1 MCVHGG
7 GGDSE
12 SGTFFGMIH
21 LRALLDLQVEKLS
34 DGRWDVSLELLGKPG
49 ARAVNVGALSV
60 QMGCKAL
67 RSDHLESG
75 DRRPGAESWASQSF
89 QLLIQETL
97 FISTKSDS
105 KAQHIKNE
113 KIK

>member
-1 MCVHGG
+1 
-7 GGDSE
+7 
-12 SGTFFGMIH
+12 MIH

-75 DRRPGAESWASQSF
+75 DREGQGLSLG
-89 QLLIQETL
+89 LL
-97 FISTKSDS
+97 SHSS
-105 KAQHIKNE
+105 S
-113 KIK
+113 